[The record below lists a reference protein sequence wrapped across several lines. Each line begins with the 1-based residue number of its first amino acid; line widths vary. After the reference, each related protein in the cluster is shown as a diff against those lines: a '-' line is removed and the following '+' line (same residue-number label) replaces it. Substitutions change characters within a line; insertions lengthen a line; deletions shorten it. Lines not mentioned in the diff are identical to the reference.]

1 MEALLKYLYRV
12 DLDLTGLCNRHCGFC
27 PRASKQYPNVNK
39 AMSWEVLEEVVEE
52 LTAINFK
59 GFIELAGRGE
69 PTLHPE
75 FEKVVEF
82 LTLETRPW
90 KVRVTTNGYRLKRH
104 WKGAYKLIDELILNT
119 YTTEEESINRKRIY
133 KKLANGTD
141 VEHYFKPDKLS
152 VQEINA
158 LPAVEDPRNPSKY
171 FHYAFNNR
179 AGWFSNKTLDKPCWH
194 PMRQIFINYEG
205 DYQMCCNDW
214 TYQIKIGNI
223 LERSLMDMYINDPKL
238 NRIRWSLLNNR
249 RQDILPCS
257 KCDDIQGGLSNTV
270 GIIDRFKT
278 TQAYKFHVCAIAGA
292 EGAKYRKELSAEDMI
307 TVYEVD

>member
-1 MEALLKYLYRV
+1 MESLIKHLYRV
-12 DLDLTGLCNRHCGFC
+12 DLDLTGLCNRTCGFC

-52 LTAINFK
+52 LTAISFK
-59 GFIELAGRGE
+59 GVIELAGRGE

-119 YTTEEESINRKRIY
+119 YTTKNEAEKRKRIY
-133 KKLANGTD
+133 KTLKNGKI
-141 VEHYFKPDKLS
+141 VEHYFKPDNLS
-152 VQEINA
+152 IEEINT
-158 LPAVEDPRNPSKY
+158 LPPTQDPKDPTKFFN
-171 FHYAFNNR
+171 YAFNNR
-179 AGWFSNKTLDKPCWH
+179 AGWFNNKTLNKPCWH
-194 PMRQIFINYEG
+194 PMRQIFINYDG

-214 TYQIKIGNI
+214 TYQIKIGNV
-223 LERSLMDMYINDPKL
+223 LEQSLIDMYINDPKL

-249 RQDILPCS
+249 RKDILPCS
-257 KCDDIQGGLSNTV
+257 KCDDIQGGARST
-270 GIIDRFKT
+270 IDAIKKFKST
-278 TQAYKFHVCAIAGA
+278 EEYKFHVCAIAG
-292 EGAKYRKELSAEDMI
+292 EKGAKYRKELSAEDMI
-307 TVYEVD
+307 SVYEVD